1 MPWAVSLSW
10 TVRYHT
16 SSSASGGAAR
26 KSKTTETSSPETS
39 RPPGIIN
46 TSTALRRDWRL
57 QWWLKNT
64 ATRTGLLSDQHM
76 RNCWKSLPR
85 KSQKEQDAQ
94 EEREQGT
101 DSQQKVP
108 GLPRSSNTPWDEVLA
123 YFLTYAN
130 VLPCLICTLYDLPL
144 PLLLLLNR
152 KEYTGEMPRIKIS
165 VILVSEATKKN
176 ALHVNHF
183 WSLVIVFQWKLMM
196 AW

>member
-46 TSTALRRDWRL
+46 TLERPATAVMTE
-57 QWWLKNT
+57 KHF

-144 PLLLLLNR
+144 PLLLLVNH
-152 KEYTGEMPRIKIS
+152 KEYTREIPRIKIS